1 VAQTPAPPKERIK
14 GSKVNP
20 VGSASSEEKAK
31 GIKLSEN
38 IVESLKS
45 KVAKFKKENPKKKN
59 VTLDDAKAVMRRGMG
74 AYSTSHRPTITGG
87 KPNSRTAWGFARV
100 NKFLKKAGGEKVKKA
115 YVQDDDLLKMEDGGT
130 TLLAPNGRRSN
141 LTPEQYK
148 LVRTPEFKA
157 WFGDWENDPEN
168 ASKVV
173 DDNGE
178 PLVVY
183 HGSENIFYE
192 FLNKNSRI
200 VGFYF
205 SDSLFNAKSYGDNI
219 FKVFLSIKHPFI
231 LNHNGKKFS
240 DDLQIDVL
248 AQYPDEKPYTAQV
261 SVDIDEVVY
270 MVKYGKRKNSFISVY
285 NHKEYDGV
293 IIKNI
298 IDPALTSGNKILQTT
313 YVSLESNQIK
323 LSDGTN
329 TTFDG
334 SNPDIRYEDGGE
346 VGSFYKWFI
355 NWYKGVKDEITM
367 MISVPNQLRPFKEK
381 GSVILEVFEKKNLS
395 VDAKE
400 YLKEILKKADE
411 YGVTI
416 ILEPTPRY
424 HKIKDKNHKEN
435 ITREYLINYYEKFGF
450 ESTENHMVRYPKTEM
465 KRGGEI
471 ITCENCG
478 WSWKESQTTKK
489 DKYIC
494 HKCGFDNK
502 KVQNG
507 YKRGGQINCY
517 DYVVSTHSVK
527 ENGYYLQLSEISSL
541 IDPYS
546 QIPKNL
552 SGVMITF
559 NSGVKKDLS
568 VEDTI
573 NSIGLVSKLSEHLNI
588 SKDSAIVVIGLYK
601 KMAKKINQTTNLKDQ
616 SLIVIDRDMIVCS
629 DIKNYKS
636 GGETSKG
643 VKSSVETMGNIDNDP
658 LDSSQDPVG
667 DGEGVFKEGGM
678 LTDEDKKE
686 TYSKWKELI
695 NMSKSELKKFYDS
708 KEGKEAGI
716 TVETASKLGISR
728 GRTSAK
734 WIMKMKDTPVA
745 KWTPEMWEWANKQIS
760 FVSRMRGNKG
770 ELYDEKGNKTRKHT
784 SLLIWGHN
792 PEKYK
797 TGGELNLEGY
807 YEKGGDLISDLQN
820 IDVSEN
826 IIELEEDWSGGV
838 ANFGDRSAAFK
849 ITKLPEYQDYK
860 NNIENII
867 KSKYG
872 KLIRVYRLM
881 NQEQFD
887 DWKSGND
894 IGYVSVSVDKKQAE
908 LFKKTPYYL
917 NKKTKLVDFYAPV
930 ESVVMRGN
938 TDEKE
943 LVLDSSYINMG
954 SYGKGNEYDP
964 QNPNIM
970 YSKGGKLNLE
980 GYYEKGGEGKTCEVI
995 RNGVRQI
1002 DSKSIERLTD
1012 CVMKLPQTKQ
1022 FNTDEKGEYTPE
1034 RKKLHKKI
1042 IYDIKK
1048 DLTCV
1053 QRKEP
1058 IAILMGGSPAS
1069 GKSTFLKKY
1078 RPYLL
1083 SEEILKVD
1091 ADEVR
1096 SKLPEYKGWN
1106 ATQTHLETK
1115 DIVNLLLSDRNI
1127 GIPCAFDL
1135 IYDGTMNST
1144 KSYIPLINLL
1154 KSLGYKVFIVYIDNV
1169 DQDIIKQRALKR
1181 YQNSGR
1187 FVPLEVI
1194 DDFFTKGTAAL
1205 ESLKKKVDGYMVVD
1219 GSTSDY
1225 KVIERG
1231 GMQLPKDRNYSKIGT
1246 PIEVTEEEVVREYKK
1261 GGQTDF
1267 DPDSKNLKGMITHKS
1282 GSAGGMLVGKRH
1294 SEGGIK
1300 AINKSTG
1307 QPLEMEGGE
1316 VVITR
1321 DAVSDDTKREFEGQM
1336 MTNREILSK
1345 INESGGGVSFADGG
1359 DIEECGC
1366 TGKKFN
1372 YGGKTMTDYEIVN
1385 QMKSLYP
1392 KDFEKGKKEEM
1403 SEHKGTFEKLRRK
1416 GLTASQAADLVVAEH
1431 LKKKPD
1437 YYKNYKEGG
1446 VLDVL
1451 GKKIPSMPSFI
1462 EVGEP
1467 VMTPFKGLMNYFYQV
1482 KDSLSKKMVY
1492 REGGH
1497 IRGRKISDLLAYKTY
1512 IYDNFGIN
1520 FSELPVRLQNA
1531 LTLGNQ
1537 KMIDDYLKE

>member
-115 YVQDDDLLKMEDGGT
+115 YVQDDDLLKMKKGGDIKKRYYYDDFSELQKAIYNETWSSSNVFIFKYPENSTAVIFRSYDGLSKNENEKIKEFYQDVNYDVVTKVIIESLGEEIAEKVLVDIAT
-130 TLLAPNGRRSN
+130 GNLVRFDASKESDLDSYNNILAFSQLNILYYRKGIEKEKNKKNLAPNGKPSN
-141 LTPEQYK
+141 LNEEQYK
-148 LVRTPEFKA
+148 LVRTKDFKN
-157 WFGDWENDPEN
+157 WFGDWEKDPKN
-168 ASKVV
+168 SSQVV
-173 DDNGE
+173 DENGE

-183 HGSENIFYE
+183 RGDSSASKKGTIFKTGFNRMGYASQNRLPNQYLFYFTDKFHVANGYAVNGNEDHNTEILSEDKKVIIWYPKINSY
-192 FLNKNSRI
+192 FLNIRKPIDLTPNNPN
-200 VGFYF
+200 FP
-205 SDSLFNAKSYGDNI
+205 SY
-219 FKVFLSIKHPFI
+219 
-231 LNHNGKKFS
+231 
-240 DDLQIDVL
+240 
-248 AQYPDEKPYTAQV
+248 
-261 SVDIDEVVY
+261 
-270 MVKYGKRKNSFISVY
+270 
-285 NHKEYDGV
+285 KEYVKEEKLQGSYKTKEDKEIRTPYNYGYDLTFKQFEN
-293 IIKNI
+293 IIKNSVGEYTTKRGYRDI
-298 IDPALTSGNKILQTT
+298 KYIERLIDRQNYNTWLRPIYAYFIENKKEDD
-313 YVSLESNQIK
+313 YSAVLELMIDSIKERDFDGIVFLENTHYLDFEWENLEKDGVKYDVERWRMKQKVYGAFNSEQIK
-323 LSDGTN
+323 LADGTN

-334 SNPDIRYEDGGE
+334 SNPDIR
-346 VGSFYKWFI
+346 
-355 NWYKGVKDEITM
+355 
-367 MISVPNQLRPFKEK
+367 
-381 GSVILEVFEKKNLS
+381 FEK
-395 VDAKE
+395 
-400 YLKEILKKADE
+400 
-411 YGVTI
+411 
-416 ILEPTPRY
+416 
-424 HKIKDKNHKEN
+424 
-435 ITREYLINYYEKFGF
+435 
-450 ESTENHMVRYPKTEM
+450 
-465 KRGGEI
+465 GGEI

-494 HKCGFDNK
+494 HKCGFHNK

-507 YKRGGQINCY
+507 YKRGGQTN
-517 DYVVSTHSVK
+517 K
-527 ENGYYLQLSEISSL
+527 GLQSS
-541 IDPYS
+541 I
-546 QIPKNL
+546 
-552 SGVMITF
+552 
-559 NSGVKKDLS
+559 
-568 VEDTI
+568 DTI
-573 NSIGLVSKLSEHLNI
+573 
-588 SKDSAIVVIGLYK
+588 
-601 KMAKKINQTTNLKDQ
+601 
-616 SLIVIDRDMIVCS
+616 
-629 DIKNYKS
+629 
-636 GGETSKG
+636 
-643 VKSSVETMGNIDNDP
+643 GNVDHDP
-658 LDSSQDPVG
+658 LDSSQDPVQ
-667 DGEGVFKEGGM
+667 DGMGVFKKGGM

-686 TYSKWKELI
+686 TYSKWKDLI

-716 TVETASKLGISR
+716 TIETASKLGISR

-745 KWTPEMWEWANKQIS
+745 KWTPEMWKWANKQIS

-770 ELYDEKGNKTRKHT
+770 DLYDDKGNKTRKHT

-792 PEKYK
+792 PEKYN
-797 TGGELNLEGY
+797 TGGMTNKKLDLEGY
-807 YEKGGDLISDLQN
+807 Y
-820 IDVSEN
+820 
-826 IIELEEDWSGGV
+826 
-838 ANFGDRSAAFK
+838 A
-849 ITKLPEYQDYK
+849 
-860 NNIENII
+860 
-867 KSKYG
+867 
-872 KLIRVYRLM
+872 
-881 NQEQFD
+881 
-887 DWKSGND
+887 
-894 IGYVSVSVDKKQAE
+894 
-908 LFKKTPYYL
+908 
-917 NKKTKLVDFYAPV
+917 
-930 ESVVMRGN
+930 
-938 TDEKE
+938 
-943 LVLDSSYINMG
+943 
-954 SYGKGNEYDP
+954 
-964 QNPNIM
+964 
-970 YSKGGKLNLE
+970 
-980 GYYEKGGEGKTCEVI
+980 KGGEGKTCEVI

-1002 DSKSIERLTD
+1002 DSKSIEKLTD
-1012 CVMKLPQTKQ
+1012 CVMKLPQTKEL
-1022 FNTDEKGEYTPE
+1022 NTDEKGEYDPE

-1144 KSYIPLINLL
+1144 KSYVPLINLL

-1169 DQDIIKQRALKR
+1169 DQDIIKERALKR

-1205 ESLKKKVDGYMVVD
+1205 ESLKKMVDGYMVVD

-1261 GGQTDF
+1261 GGETDF
-1267 DPDSKNLKGMITHKS
+1267 DPDSKNIKGMITHKS

-1321 DAVSDDTKREFEGQM
+1321 DAVSDDTKREFEGEM

-1392 KDFEKGKKEEM
+1392 KDFAKGKKEEM

-1451 GKKIPSMPSFI
+1451 GKKLPSMPSFI

-1482 KDSLSKKMVY
+1482 KDSISKKMVY

-1497 IRGRKISDLLAYKTY
+1497 IRGRKISDLMAYKTY

>member
-1 VAQTPAPPKERIK
+1 MPKRQGRRSVAQTPAPPKERIK

-334 SNPDIRYEDGGE
+334 SNPDIR
-346 VGSFYKWFI
+346 
-355 NWYKGVKDEITM
+355 
-367 MISVPNQLRPFKEK
+367 
-381 GSVILEVFEKKNLS
+381 FEK
-395 VDAKE
+395 
-400 YLKEILKKADE
+400 
-411 YGVTI
+411 
-416 ILEPTPRY
+416 
-424 HKIKDKNHKEN
+424 
-435 ITREYLINYYEKFGF
+435 
-450 ESTENHMVRYPKTEM
+450 
-465 KRGGEI
+465 GGEI

-489 DKYIC
+489 DEYIC

-507 YKRGGQINCY
+507 YK
-517 DYVVSTHSVK
+517 
-527 ENGYYLQLSEISSL
+527 
-541 IDPYS
+541 
-546 QIPKNL
+546 
-552 SGVMITF
+552 
-559 NSGVKKDLS
+559 
-568 VEDTI
+568 
-573 NSIGLVSKLSEHLNI
+573 
-588 SKDSAIVVIGLYK
+588 
-601 KMAKKINQTTNLKDQ
+601 
-616 SLIVIDRDMIVCS
+616 
-629 DIKNYKS
+629 S

-643 VKSSVETMGNIDNDP
+643 VKSSVQTMGNIDNDP

-667 DGEGVFKEGGM
+667 DGEGVFAKGGNLKRLAAGFYEGVYNGLKFQITQQEINPYGGKPMWYYEIYNENLGFYGQAHDLYFTKAQTLDAVKEEIDYRNSEMKKSVEKEGEKFMDSGEYAKGGM

-686 TYSKWKELI
+686 TYSKWKDLI

-716 TVETASKLGISR
+716 SIETASKLGISR

-745 KWTPEMWEWANKQIS
+745 KWTPEMWKWANKQIS

-770 ELYDEKGNKTRKHT
+770 DLYDDKGKKTRKHT

-917 NKKTKLVDFYAPV
+917 NNKTKLVDFYAPV

-964 QNPNIM
+964 QNPNVM

-980 GYYEKGGEGKTCEVI
+980 GYYAKGGEGKTCEVI

-1012 CVMKLPQTKQ
+1012 CVMKLPQTKEL
-1022 FNTDEKGEYTPE
+1022 NTDEKGEYDPE

-1144 KSYIPLINLL
+1144 KSYVPLINLL

-1169 DQDIIKQRALKR
+1169 DQDIIKERALKR

-1205 ESLKKKVDGYMVVD
+1205 ESLKKMVDGYMVVD
-1219 GSTSDY
+1219 GSTSEY

-1392 KDFEKGKKEEM
+1392 KDFAKGKKEEM

-1482 KDSLSKKMVY
+1482 KDSISKKMVY

-1497 IRGRKISDLLAYKTY
+1497 IRGRKISDLMAYKTY